1 MRGGD
6 QSNTADPQKGHTMS
20 WSAHKP
26 TRRWH
31 NKQQSKQRALSEA
44 EYKRQ
49 EANKEAQRTGADAER
64 LVEERAALY
73 LREKRGFVR
82 KRYEPYRRIGK
93 AGANNAFKAVPIGA
107 SGPDFEIWLPDGRAG
122 LIEVKSRKGNRVPLS
137 AVGDTQ
143 ALALQRMAEWGHLA
157 FVLVR
162 LAGEWFLV
170 SYAAWTHRS
179 KRSLNRDDLL
189 VQGARC
195 VEDADGRPDFLSV
208 IDDALSAGACYVASL
223 PAREER
229 DNDTD

>member
-1 MRGGD
+1 
-6 QSNTADPQKGHTMS
+6 MS
-20 WSAHKP
+20 WSSHKP

-31 NKQQSKQRALSEA
+31 TKQQNKQRALSEA
-44 EYKRQ
+44 DYRRK
-49 EANKEAQRTGADAER
+49 EANREAQRTGVDAER
-64 LVEERAALY
+64 LVEERASGY
-73 LREKRGFVR
+73 LREKQCYVR

-122 LIEVKSRKGNRVPLS
+122 LIEVKSRKGSRISLS

-143 ALALQRMAEWGHLA
+143 ALALRRMAEWGHLA
-157 FVLVR
+157 LVLVR
-162 LAGEWFLV
+162 LDGEWFLV
-170 SYAAWTHRS
+170 SYVAWTHHK

-189 VQGARC
+189 VQGVRC

-208 IDDALSAGACYVASL
+208 IDDALHVGACYVASL